1 MKIKVENLGF
11 ISSGEIDIKDLTIIF
26 GKNNVGKTY
35 LSYATYGML
44 SRLSSL
50 SEGSTV
56 ISKTDLNKLRLDGS
70 ISIDTSKIASK
81 EIIQKINRDFTK
93 SLSSYFNAKEDSFKE
108 TNIEIEPNF
117 KNGDLLK
124 QSFSSTINF
133 DGSGFYSFNK
143 AKDSSEII
151 ITFVKLPEEA
161 SNSSPNVTLS
171 DDTISS
177 ILSSITSNILLK
189 NIFKGLSRPFVI
201 TSERTGISLFYKEMD
216 SHRSS
221 LIEKLITVKSNSIA
235 PINKKLSAYSTPI
248 SDNINIIRQYE
259 SLTKRKSFLYSKNG
273 SKNKKQISESL
284 ENILSGSF
292 KHDNGETIF
301 IKKENDRDI
310 SIPMPISSSSVKSL
324 FLLDLYIKH
333 IAHYGDFLVI
343 DEPELNLHPENQV
356 KMAELIVR
364 LINSGIKI
372 IMTTHSDYIIKEIN
386 NRIMLSNITEKG
398 NLYDLD
404 LTDIDALRQERVSA
418 FTICDDGKIKEISVD
433 KYGINQEIFDDVI
446 LSLNERSDLI
456 YNALNLEQ
464 SDGLYD

>member
-35 LSYATYGML
+35 LSYATYGIL
-44 SRLSSL
+44 SMLSSL

-56 ISKTDLNKLRLDGS
+56 ISKADLNKLKSDGL
-70 ISIDTSKIASK
+70 ISIDVSKIASK
-81 EIIQKINRDFTK
+81 ETIQRINREFTK
-93 SLSSYFNAKEDSFKE
+93 SLSSYFNSKEDSFKN

-117 KNGDLLK
+117 KDSDLLK
-124 QSFSSTINF
+124 QSFSSTLNF
-133 DGSGFYSFNK
+133 DGSGVYNLNK
-143 AKDSSEII
+143 SKNSSEII
-151 ITFVKLPEEA
+151 ISFIKLPDEA
-161 SNSSPNVTLS
+161 STQSPSFNIGEDAVA
-171 DDTISS
+171 S
-177 ILSSITSNILLK
+177 ILSSITSNLILK

-221 LIEKLITVKSNSIA
+221 LLNHLVMVRSSITT

-259 SLTKRKSFLYSKNG
+259 SLTKRKSFLYSK
-273 SKNKKQISESL
+273 KTKKENSLINHYLES
-284 ENILSGSF
+284 ILSGSF
-292 KHDNGETIF
+292 KHSNGETIF
-301 IKKENDRDI
+301 TKKEDDKDV
-310 SIPMPISSSSVKSL
+310 SIPMSISSSSVKSM

-333 IAHYGDFLVI
+333 IAQHGDFLVI

-356 KMAELIVR
+356 KMAGLIVS

-386 NRIMLSNITEKG
+386 NRIMLSNIKKKE
-398 NLYDLD
+398 NLHDLEFNEAD
-404 LTDIDALRQERVSA
+404 TLQQERVSA
-418 FTICDDGKIKEISVD
+418 FTICDDRKIKEISID

-446 LSLNERSDLI
+446 LSLNERSDVI
-456 YNALNLEQ
+456 YDALTLE
-464 SDGLYD
+464 